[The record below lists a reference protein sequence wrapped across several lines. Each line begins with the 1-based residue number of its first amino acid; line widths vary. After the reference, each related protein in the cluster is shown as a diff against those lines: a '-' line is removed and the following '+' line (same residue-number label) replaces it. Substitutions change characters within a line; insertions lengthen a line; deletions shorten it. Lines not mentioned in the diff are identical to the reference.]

1 MTDTHNNH
9 DDAPT
14 HCALKLMAWYDA
26 YGAVEAEEERLLREE
41 ATVDAYWE
49 QYGLTI
55 DEVRER
61 VRELRRAP
69 IDR

>member
-1 MTDTHNNH
+1 
-9 DDAPT
+9 
-14 HCALKLMAWYDA
+14 MAWYDA